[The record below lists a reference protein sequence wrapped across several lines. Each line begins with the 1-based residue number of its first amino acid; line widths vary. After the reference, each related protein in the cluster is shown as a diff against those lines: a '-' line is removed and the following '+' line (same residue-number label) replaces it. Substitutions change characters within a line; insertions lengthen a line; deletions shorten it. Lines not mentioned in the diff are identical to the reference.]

1 MKIRVLLNNNFDE
14 SQYISY
20 FENSVCLVIDTL
32 RATSTIATIFGRGAE
47 KIMISQSKNEA
58 FRLKEEFKDY
68 ILCGEEKGIKIEGF
82 DYDNSPFTISMLDLK
97 GKSAILKTTNGTLSF
112 IKARSARIVFALSIL
127 NLNHTMDCALKF
139 AEKENTDIT
148 ILCSGKL
155 GKNSYDD
162 AFTAGFAIKHLLRKH
177 KKSNQELEMDD
188 NATLVLN
195 AALNEKNIFKALMN
209 SISGK
214 CALKLGAINDI
225 YFSSELDKYNKTG
238 KLDIVSYSEDLKN
251 LYILNSYIA

>member
-32 RATSTIATIFGRGAE
+32 RATSTIATLIGGGAE
-47 KIMISQSKNEA
+47 KIIISQNKDEA
-58 FRLKEEFKDY
+58 FKLKEEFKDY
-68 ILCGEEKGIKIEGF
+68 ILCGEEKGTKIEGF
-82 DYDNSPFTISMLDLK
+82 DYDNSPVRISMLDLK
-97 GKSAILKTTNGTLSF
+97 DKNAILKTTNGTLSF
-112 IKARSARIVFALSIL
+112 IKARNARIVFALSIL
-127 NLNHTMDCALKF
+127 NLNHAMDCALKF

-155 GKNSYDD
+155 GINSYDD
-162 AFTAGFAIKHLLRKH
+162 SFTAGFAIKHLLRKH
-177 KKSNQELEMDD
+177 KKSIRELEMDD

-195 AALNEKNIFKALMN
+195 AALNEKNIFKALIN
-209 SISGK
+209 SASGK
-214 CALKLGAINDI
+214 CAIKLGVVDDI

-238 KLDIVSYSEDLKN
+238 RLDIVSLGKEFKN
-251 LYILNSYIA
+251 LYILTSYIV